1 MSIDL
6 PLAAQDAAAV
16 LDRHHNPTEDTT
28 ADPMIDIERWLA
40 HFRGN
45 QENRTEPEWEAPIT
59 MSAATIKP
67 LLRSL
72 EQFELGDGGGPDR
85 LIARNADSFRCGTAA
100 RQELVDMWFV
110 EEKEHSRLL
119 GGLVQRFG
127 GHSIQGHWSFSA
139 FCLSRRILGVGFELS
154 ILLVTEIVSTAYYR
168 LLCQYGEDAA
178 LKGVCRLILRDEA
191 GHVAFHRDRLAR
203 TGRPGGYG
211 RLWEIGFRALALGA
225 ATMLFV
231 NHASALRAMGAYRSD
246 FYREVRHELS
256 LFLRRLRS
264 ETAGYHGEHHQGQGA

>member
-1 MSIDL
+1 MSFDL
-6 PLAAQDAAAV
+6 PLNAQNTNVVTDHHAAPV
-16 LDRHHNPTEDTT
+16 KDTVT
-28 ADPMIDIERWLA
+28 DPMIDIERWLA

-45 QENRTEPEWEAPIT
+45 QENRAEPEWEAPIT

-85 LIARNADSFRCGTAA
+85 LIARNADSFRCGTVA

-127 GHSIQGHWSFSA
+127 GRSIQGHWSFSA

-168 LLCQYGEDAA
+168 LLCQHGEDAA

-203 TGRPGGYG
+203 TARPGGYG
-211 RLWEIGFRALALGA
+211 RLWEMGFRALAMGA
-225 ATMLFV
+225 ATMLFI
-231 NHASALRAMGAYRSD
+231 NHASALRAMGAYGSD
-246 FYREVRHELS
+246 FYREVRHEIA
-256 LFLRRLRS
+256 LFLRRLRA
-264 ETAGYHGEHHQGQGA
+264 ETAAYSE